1 MASYFREILADRR
14 GADLKTSVDSA
25 ANTARDAE
33 RKTVGLVISHD
44 RKGDPIA
51 ALRSATET
59 LRSPSFEA
67 AVSDARLNMET
78 AVACLLTA
86 RR

>member
-1 MASYFREILADRR
+1 
-14 GADLKTSVDSA
+14 VDSA
-25 ANTARDAE
+25 ADTVRDAE
-33 RKTVGLVISHD
+33 RKTVGLAISHD

-51 ALRSATET
+51 VLRSATET
-59 LRSPSFEA
+59 LGPPSFEA
-67 AVSDARLNMET
+67 VVSDARLKMET

>member
-1 MASYFREILADRR
+1 
-14 GADLKTSVDSA
+14 VDSA
-25 ANTARDAE
+25 ANTVRDAE
-33 RKTVGLVISHD
+33 RKTVGLAISHD

-67 AVSDARLNMET
+67 GVSDARLKMET

-86 RR
+86 RP